1 MQLYRVHFIMH
12 FLLVC
17 SVLSTIAVQIALYVF
32 LRTAEG
38 CLELDMTCGDYAS
51 QPCCPGMVCRKLREG
66 VKFGRCSVSWAE
78 IKRLNSSSTEPVT
91 TTTTSAPFAS
101 T

>member
-1 MQLYRVHFIMH
+1 MH

-17 SVLSTIAVQIALYVF
+17 SILSATLFQIALS
-32 LRTAEG
+32 EG

-78 IKRLNSSSTEPVT
+78 IIKLNSSSTEPVT
-91 TTTTSAPFAS
+91 TTTSSAPFAS